1 MKHVAFYITNQGTAE
16 VNCHNLLQGNPGI
29 GGSEYAM
36 LLLAYSLGTNYKDLH
51 ITVYTDKEGILPEN
65 MRVKTV
71 ENRNDLA
78 QKVKE
83 DEVEVLVLRDQ
94 SNFDIFHN
102 ELKIVV
108 LAENFIQPK
117 YLRYLANEKRVYR
130 IVCVGNEQLNLYRDH
145 AAYRKSVA
153 IYNPFCAEKI
163 QLPDYSMRPKHV
175 TYIGSLIPAKGFH
188 VLAKAWKTILEVY
201 PDAFLNV
208 IGSGN
213 LYNRQTPLG
222 KYGIAEASY
231 EQVFMPYLTDE
242 TGKILPS
249 VKFWGILGHG
259 KADILQH
266 TRVGVPNPSGVTE
279 TFGYT
284 AVEMQAYGCL
294 IATIKCP
301 AYVETVYSGAGIL
314 YWREKDLAKSV
325 ITLLN
330 FGNNNYQKTM
340 DYIWSHFALEKI
352 ANEWHQLFLNTL
364 QPEQKPILIKWGQYA
379 ELNRK
384 IKNSIP
390 WGYKLL
396 PSVYTFWD
404 LYQQQFKS
412 LLKRKNIILH
422 LFRKFIFY
430 LQIITAFTAPIGL

>member
-1 MKHVAFYITNQGTAE
+1 MKHIAFYIINPGISE
-16 VNCHNLLQGNPGI
+16 VDCRNLLHGNPGI

-36 LLLAYSLGTNYKDLH
+36 FLLAYSLGTNYRDLN
-51 ITVYTDKEGILPEN
+51 ITVYTHKEGILPEN

-71 ENRNDLA
+71 ENRNSLA

-83 DEVEVLVLRDQ
+83 DGVDILVLRCD
-94 SNFDIFHN
+94 SFNLDVFHR

-108 LAENFIQPK
+108 LAQNYIQPK
-117 YLRYLANEKRVYR
+117 QLRYLAVEERVYR
-130 IVCVGNEQLNLYRDH
+130 IVCVSNEQLNLYSDH

-163 QLPDYSMRPKHV
+163 QTTDYSMRPMHV
-175 TYIGSLIPAKGFH
+175 TYIGSLIRAKGFH
-188 VLAKAWKTILEVY
+188 VLAKAWKTILEAC

-222 KYGIAEASY
+222 RYGIAASAY
-231 EQVFMPYLTDE
+231 EQSFMPYLTDG

-249 VKFWGILGHG
+249 VKFWGILGRE
-259 KADILQH
+259 KADVLQH
-266 TRVGVPNPSGVTE
+266 TRVGVPNPSGVSE

-301 AYVETVYSGAGIL
+301 AYAETVYSGAGIL
-314 YWREKDLAKSV
+314 YRNEKDLAGAV

-330 FGNNNYQKTM
+330 RDNNNYQETM
-340 DYIWSHFALEKI
+340 NYISSHFALEKV
-352 ANEWHQLFLNTL
+352 ADEWRQLFLGTL
-364 QPEQKPILIKWGQYA
+364 QPSRKPAKIKWGQYA

-384 IKNSIP
+384 IKNFIP
-390 WGYKLL
+390 YGYKLL
-396 PSVYTFWD
+396 PSIYTFWD

-412 LLKRKNIILH
+412 LIKRKGIIRY
-422 LFRKFIFY
+422 LFRKFVPKNICN
-430 LQIITAFTAPIGL
+430 L